1 MKAMAHALV
10 VIPLAF
16 KSLQSKVLKEDP
28 VFGYDP
34 MVGDVLA
41 MSSG

>member
-1 MKAMAHALV
+1 MAHALV
-10 VIPLAF
+10 VIPLAA
-16 KSLQSKVLKEDP
+16 KSLRSKVLHEDP

-34 MVGDVLA
+34 FVGHVLA